1 MSIRSQLIRAS
12 SYACLV
18 IIAVGPIY
26 GEDKTPPKTKPI
38 SQNNRSSQSSR
49 YGDRLQQ
56 MKSRSNTSSSTSR
69 SSSVTRTSPTRSQSS
84 SSTSRSSSSVRPTTR
99 SSSNSSAVSRGRSSS
114 PSSYDRSSSSS
125 SSSYR
130 RNTSPNSSSS
140 SRNSTVTQ
148 PSTSNRNSSSYSRS
162 TSPSS
167 SSSYR
172 RTPNPTSS
180 SSLKR
185 SRSSS
190 SPSTS
195 SRTRSALPSTSYN
208 RSSSNTGSS
217 SFDRS
222 RSTNSSSSYG
232 QGNDRRSSSS
242 LNSRTRSNSVVT
254 PNTYDRNRSS
264 STSLDRRTATSST
277 RGDLNRSSSSTNR
290 NRNKSTS
297 GRSNSRDSNNH
308 TTHNRNY
315 GNNSSDRYA
324 HSRNNNHDR
333 NKLMHSGYSNRYV
346 FDFHRYKDSR
356 HYNHDRFIRGAYCP
370 FYDRLYH
377 DSYFNRR
384 YYSPALFS
392 TIILSAGVSNTV
404 NDNYAYGNYTT
415 YKSSE
420 PYVELYEH
428 SGFRGE
434 SLQVYAGEAIYNL
447 KDIRFGNYK
456 SFNDRFSSIKIY
468 GEVTVILY
476 IDSDF
481 GGDYIYLHGSHID
494 FNRDGYLR
502 EFNDEISSIEVL
514 PGIIHEVDHRH
525 GSRDYL
531 LNSHLLE
538 SSPYQEPP
546 STSAYIAPGAQSAP
560 LVPSNSLGN
569 TGMHAPQTRVIL
581 YDQPNYKGNQII
593 LTPGDVHV
601 DLLSLSKGLA
611 GTWNDCVAS
620 ILIEGNTEIFVYC
633 DREFRGDG
641 IAIRSSVPN
650 MAVDTSLVPFVNRV
664 SSVVVNPGY

>member
-18 IIAVGPIY
+18 LIAVGPIN

-69 SSSVTRTSPTRSQSS
+69 SSSVTRTSPSRSQSPTAS
-84 SSTSRSSSSVRPTTR
+84 YRSSSSVRPTTR
-99 SSSNSSAVSRGRSSS
+99 SSSNSSAVSRSRSSS

-130 RNTSPNSSSS
+130 RNTSPSSSSS
-140 SRNSTVTQ
+140 SRNSTVTR
-148 PSTSNRNSSSYSRS
+148 PSTSNR
-162 TSPSS
+162 SPSS
-167 SSSYR
+167 SNSYR
-172 RTPNPTSS
+172 RTQNPTSS
-180 SSLKR
+180 SALNR

-190 SPSTS
+190 TPSTS
-195 SRTRSALPSTSYN
+195 SRTRSTVPSTTYN
-208 RSSSNTGSS
+208 RSSSSTGSN

-222 RSTNSSSSYG
+222 RSSNSSNPYVRS
-232 QGNDRRSSSS
+232 NDRRSSSS
-242 LNSRTRSNSVVT
+242 YSSRTRTNSVVT
-254 PNTYDRNRSS
+254 PNIYDRSRTSS
-264 STSLDRRTATSST
+264 NALDRNDRRDATTST
-277 RGDLNRSSSSTNR
+277 RGDLNRSSSSVNR
-290 NRNKSTS
+290 NRDQSTS
-297 GRSNSRDSNNH
+297 GRSYSRDGNNH

-315 GNNSSDRYA
+315 GNNSNDRYT

-333 NKLMHSGYSNRYV
+333 NKVIHSGYHSRYV
-346 FDFHRYKDSR
+346 FDFHRYKGSR
-356 HYNHDRFIRGAYCP
+356 HYNHDRFLRGAYCP

-377 DSYFNRR
+377 DSYYKRR
-384 YYSPALFS
+384 YYSPGLFS
-392 TIILSAGVSNTV
+392 TIILSAGVTNTV
-404 NDNYAYGNYTT
+404 YDNYAYGNYTT

-514 PGIIHEVDHRH
+514 PGIIHEVDHRP

-546 STSAYIAPGAQSAP
+546 STSAYLAPGTESAP
-560 LVPSNSLGN
+560 LAPANAPVN
-569 TGMHAPQTRVIL
+569 TGMHAPQARVIL

-620 ILIEGNTEIFVYC
+620 ILIEGNTEVFVYC

-641 IAIRSSVPN
+641 IAIRNSVPN
-650 MAVDTSLVPFVNRV
+650 MTVDTSLVPFVNRV